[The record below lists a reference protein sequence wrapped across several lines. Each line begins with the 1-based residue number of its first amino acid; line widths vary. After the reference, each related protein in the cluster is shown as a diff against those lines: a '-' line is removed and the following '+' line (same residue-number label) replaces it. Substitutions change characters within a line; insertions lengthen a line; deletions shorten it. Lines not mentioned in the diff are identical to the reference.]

1 MDALVDDPKVPF
13 GEILSSTSLSP
24 KTVRKHLNLLL
35 EKKTISIDPQTHY
48 TLEPPIKHVLSRAG
62 SLADVITKT
71 RALERAH
78 GVKSVTITLNREV
91 LVSTDFRH
99 SLIRDEISKLKK
111 VRNGLGQP
119 TI

>member
-1 MDALVDDPKVPF
+1 LIYPIAVAGKVSMDEVRRIL
-13 GEILSSTSLSP
+13 GESA
-24 KTVRKHLNLLL
+24 
-35 EKKTISIDPQTHY
+35 QTHY
-48 TLEPPIKHVLSRAG
+48 TLEPPMKHVLCRAG